1 VRLPTLLHPLCC
13 AVNAPVTYD
22 AADNMTAWGG
32 HTYAFDS
39 LGQLQRVTGTGI
51 NHTFLYTADG
61 ERIADRDATR
71 NATTLTVR
79 DLGGKVLRSRV
90 KSGTAGAWVKDYV
103 CVGASPLASVAAD
116 PTLTFPSDTPL
127 ECPPGG

>member
-1 VRLPTLLHPLCC
+1 MPTLLHPLCY
-13 AVNAPVTYD
+13 AVDAPVTYD
-22 AADNMTAWGG
+22 AAGNMTSWGG
-32 HTYAFDS
+32 HTHAFDS

-79 DLGGKVLRSRV
+79 DLGGKVLRSWV
-90 KSGTAGAWVKDYV
+90 KSGTAVAWVKDYV
-103 CVGASPLASVAAD
+103 YAGGSPLVSVSAD
-116 PTLTFPSDTPL
+116 PTVTFPSEAPL
-127 ECPPGG
+127 ECPPG